1 MFSRNRL
8 RLSPVWANVLF
19 PTPSML
25 RNYFWFLG
33 TAITVPLIF
42 FGLLSAVHEPN
53 IIAVAILIVSVMIYV
68 GTDSGGAS
76 FRFSRLNLLG
86 VLWRSVVLI
95 LAVAYIS
102 LIISRFSKDPP
113 FIQSIL
119 VLSAFVSALGLDWK
133 MDHKESADMG
143 YMMTMHV
150 ILVLF
155 VFYTLSR

>member
-1 MFSRNRL
+1 
-8 RLSPVWANVLF
+8 
-19 PTPSML
+19 
-25 RNYFWFLG
+25 
-33 TAITVPLIF
+33 
-42 FGLLSAVHEPN
+42 
-53 IIAVAILIVSVMIYV
+53 MIYV

-86 VLWRSVVLI
+86 VLWMSVVLI